1 VIFCSR
7 TILWYTFFERRSLL
21 LRWSLLLL
29 LLCGVSH
36 AVGKVSAPEAELI
49 PITRASVSN
58 WQEKPQPFPYYK
70 AYDGKIETSW
80 GTGGSFVER
89 GSEWITLYLDRPV
102 FVTKISIAPGLQVPS
117 VPNKSSFSFFTDNGR
132 PRNIAATFSDG
143 SEQNINL
150 VDFRSEAEMGFQ
162 ERNIRP
168 TRTRW
173 VRLQINSIYPGEDG
187 GPATQDVGIAEIE
200 IYGFDTLPTED

>member
-29 LLCGVSH
+29 LLCGVSQ

-49 PITRASVSN
+49 PITRAAASN
-58 WQEKPQPFPYYK
+58 WQDREFYYTK
-70 AYDGKIETSW
+70 AFDGNLTTSW
-80 GTGGSFVER
+80 GTGGSFKER

-102 FVTKISIAPGLQVPS
+102 FVTKINIAPGLQVPS
-117 VPNKSSFSFFTDNGR
+117 LPQKSSLSFFTDNGR
-132 PRNIAATFSDG
+132 PHNISATFSDG

-150 VDFRSEAEMGFQ
+150 VDFRSEEEIGFQ
-162 ERNIRP
+162 ERSIRP

-173 VRLQINSIYPGEDG
+173 VRLQINSIYPGAEG
-187 GPATQDVGIAEIE
+187 GPKTQDVGIAEIE